1 VFDDRLTV
9 LHNALGLHVTS
20 SRIHG
25 SRIRTRC
32 DVRVAGL
39 FKNAAPEFLRM
50 IVVHE
55 LAHTKHAEHDR
66 HFYRMCLFMES
77 DYHQLELDLRLYLT
91 AQEAGQ

>member
-1 VFDDRLTV
+1 M

-25 SRIRTRC
+25 SRIRTRRE
-32 DVRVAGL
+32 VRVAGL

-66 HFYRMCLFMES
+66 DFYRLCLFMES